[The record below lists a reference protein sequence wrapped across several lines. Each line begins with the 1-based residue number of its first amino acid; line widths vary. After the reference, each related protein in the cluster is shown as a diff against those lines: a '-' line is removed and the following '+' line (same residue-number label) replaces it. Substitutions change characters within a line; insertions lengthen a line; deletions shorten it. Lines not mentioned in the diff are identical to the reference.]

1 MCLIVFA
8 PDKIPAKI
16 TALLDP
22 QLKQEVADAVN
33 QAILDSYGRNKE
45 ARIKA
50 LIKLRAWAEQ
60 KAREAGKDAVPPTL
74 AIDLDNDGATGQ
86 DSAMH
91 ENGQSGLEADVMVP

>member
-33 QAILDSYGRNKE
+33 QAVLDSYGRNKE
-45 ARIKA
+45 AKIKA

-60 KAREAGKDAVPPTL
+60 KARDAGKDAVPPTL
-74 AIDLDNDGATGQ
+74 SIGLDGNGTTGQ
-86 DSAMH
+86 DAAMY
-91 ENGQSGLEADVMVP
+91 ENGQSGLEADAMVP